1 MRIRD
6 NVNISRNIRATSLG
20 ELNNDP
26 TGISISIL
34 NALPTSIS
42 TTYIAS
48 DIQKI
53 DDAVKELR
61 KLLG

>member
-6 NVNISRNIRATSLG
+6 NINISTNIRATSLG

-26 TGISISIL
+26 TGISLSIL
-34 NALPTSIS
+34 SALPTSIS

-53 DDAVKELR
+53 NDAIKELT
-61 KLLG
+61 KLLL